1 MKTRVLIADDH
12 CIVRSGIRALLAE
25 RNDLDIVG
33 EANDGLSAIRM
44 NKKLK
49 PGLILMDI
57 GMPDMNGIAAIKEI
71 TREHKDVRVMVLSM
85 HSDDKMVARALK
97 AGAKG
102 YLIKNCDPKEL
113 NTAIDSVI
121 SGKLYISMDI
131 SQSLLQNYIDKLTDD
146 ASVACILTLRE
157 REMLQMIAEGKSMK
171 DIANIHN
178 ISVKTVEVH
187 KSKIMSKLNIHSIA
201 ELTKY
206 AIREGLTQIH

>member
-33 EANDGLSAIRM
+33 EANNGLSAIRM